1 MRNHYRRK
9 KKMKLFKV
17 QKSISFIP
25 FDYPDPLMSDIFKY
39 KYKSQGSP
47 HWVNSG
53 KSGGRLDFL
62 YKLGY
67 KIPVLENNENIKKSY
82 MTYNR
87 NINTP
92 RRVRFPSPGECS
104 GFNSHFSSLS
114 RILKRINPE
123 RKSLEPGR
131 IRIKYKTIWRGLQKN
146 S

>member
-1 MRNHYRRK
+1 MVKTTITKKSTYLMRNHHLRK
-9 KKMKLFKV
+9 IKMKLFKV

-53 KSGGRLDFL
+53 KSEGRLDFL

-82 MTYNR
+82 MTFIR
-87 NINTP
+87 KINTP
-92 RRVRFPSPGECS
+92 RRVRFP
-104 GFNSHFSSLS
+104 SLS

-131 IRIKYKTIWRGLQKN
+131 IRIKYKTIWRGLQK
-146 S
+146 SS

>member
-1 MRNHYRRK
+1 
-9 KKMKLFKV
+9 MKLFKV

-53 KSGGRLDFL
+53 KSEGRLDFL

-67 KIPVLENNENIKKSY
+67 NIPVLENNENIKKSY

-92 RRVRFPSPGECS
+92 RRVRFPSPDNFDELNPY
-104 GFNSHFSSLS
+104 FNSLS

-131 IRIKYKTIWRGLQKN
+131 IRIKYKTIWRGLQK
-146 S
+146 SS

>member
-1 MRNHYRRK
+1 
-9 KKMKLFKV
+9 MKLFKV

-25 FDYPDPLMSDIFKY
+25 FDDPEPLMSDIFKY

-53 KSGGRLDFL
+53 KSEGRLDFL

-92 RRVRFPSPGECS
+92 RRVRFPSPDNFDELNPY
-104 GFNSHFSSLS
+104 FNSLS

-131 IRIKYKTIWRGLQKN
+131 IRIKYKTIWRGLQK
-146 S
+146 SS

>member
-1 MRNHYRRK
+1 
-9 KKMKLFKV
+9 MKLFKV

-53 KSGGRLDFL
+53 KSEGRLDFL

-92 RRVRFPSPGECS
+92 RRVRFPSPDNFDELNPY
-104 GFNSHFSSLS
+104 FNSLS

-131 IRIKYKTIWRGLQKN
+131 IRIKYKTIWRGLQK
-146 S
+146 SS